1 MSTTMEKPDRLADD
15 SSLFMGLPIARA
27 AGVFAPRAETELL
40 ARTVLDLLADAG
52 PARVIDMCCGSGN
65 LTCAVA
71 VRRDHVRVLAVDL
84 LPEAVEA
91 TRRNAERFGV
101 ASRVEARQGDLF
113 EDLEAQLVEGGVDL
127 VMANPPYIP
136 TSTLLNQRAH
146 LLEHEPRAAF
156 DGGPYGID
164 ILRRLVRGSV
174 RALRPGAP
182 LVFEVGAGQ
191 DAVATWLLARSGG
204 FEAPAYMRDREG
216 TVRVLVARRQG

>member
-1 MSTTMEKPDRLADD
+1 WHR
-15 SSLFMGLPIARA
+15 
-27 AGVFAPRAETELL
+27 
-40 ARTVLDLLADAG
+40 
-52 PARVIDMCCGSGN
+52 
-65 LTCAVA
+65 
-71 VRRDHVRVLAVDL
+71 
-84 LPEAVEA
+84 
-91 TRRNAERFGV
+91 V
-101 ASRVEARQGDLF
+101 ASWRRGPLGSRQGGKRLTRGVV
-113 EDLEAQLVEGGVDL
+113 LRAGLVELASDAHPDDDV
-127 VMANPPYIP
+127 
-136 TSTLLNQRAH
+136 AH